1 MGFSQ
6 VPSRPN
12 VCSVVCCLLFVV
24 CCVTKPR
31 FGPDC
36 LTSHGDVCPLWGL
49 PSYMQGLRLRQST
62 PKFGLWASKELR
74 SQSGNAPH
82 RDRDMDARNPD
93 RNSQNIS
100 DTPKFIFSG
109 FVFVD
114 EVREAG
120 KLSTREIKIP
130 LEPDLG
136 PRVFPTEKGIGS
148 RCTIHYMSISIPL
161 GPFLPHI

>member
-49 PSYMQGLRLRQST
+49 PSYMQGLSLSQST
-62 PKFGLWASKELR
+62 QKFGLWAYYHGLVYLQDNNLR
-74 SQSGNAPH
+74 LMKLHVGLITKQSV
-82 RDRDMDARNPD
+82 
-93 RNSQNIS
+93 
-100 DTPKFIFSG
+100 FSL
-109 FVFVD
+109 
-114 EVREAG
+114 RKLRMG
-120 KLSTREIKIP
+120 K
-130 LEPDLG
+130 
-136 PRVFPTEKGIGS
+136 
-148 RCTIHYMSISIPL
+148 
-161 GPFLPHI
+161 